1 MEVYIPKE
9 RLFLEAAKEG
19 NVEALESWLKLGV
32 SIHTK
37 DYMKRTA
44 LDLAVLNGKPAAVD
58 FLATHKETTLGEIA
72 KALDMLEVYRFENK
86 AIKSA
91 DDFRKNTSFFGKV
104 VDALFSWE
112 GTQKYL
118 DAAYESKKI
127 IALHMLLVS
136 EAEKRK
142 EMPQKVASR
151 AAVSHHKENEKAHT
165 RS

>member
-19 NVEALESWLKLGV
+19 NIEALDGWLKQGV

-37 DYMKRTA
+37 DYQKRTA
-44 LDLAVLNGKPAAVD
+44 LDLAVLNGKPYAVV

-72 KALDMLEVYRFENK
+72 HALDMLEVYRFENK
-86 AIKSA
+86 AIKA
-91 DDFRKNTSFFGKV
+91 VHDFEKNTSFLGKV
-104 VDALFSWE
+104 MDALFSSE
-112 GTQKYL
+112 GTLKYL
-118 DAAYESKKI
+118 DSAYESKKI
-127 IALHMLLVS
+127 IMLHEVLTS

-142 EMPQKVASR
+142 EKPQKITSQK
-151 AAVSHHKENEKAHT
+151 VSVKSPEIHT